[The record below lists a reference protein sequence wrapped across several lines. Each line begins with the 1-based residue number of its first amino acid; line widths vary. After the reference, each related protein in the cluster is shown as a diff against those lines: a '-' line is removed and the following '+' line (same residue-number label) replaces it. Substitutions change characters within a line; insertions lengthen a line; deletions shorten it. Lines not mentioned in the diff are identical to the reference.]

1 MLNVT
6 FRRRKMVG
14 EYGTLEW
21 KSMGKEVGGSSFS
34 DFDSVAKAKLLTVK
48 FQRKWF
54 KHPICLNFRH

>member
-48 FQRKWF
+48 FQGK
-54 KHPICLNFRH
+54 